1 MTRFRRRRG
10 LLVGV
15 LAVAGLVTHPAGA
28 RSQPIVE
35 FPIPTA
41 GSGPSS
47 IVSGPDGNLYFLE
60 THGIGRITLEGSI
73 VEASTSCSPVPGP
86 EWTTFPNISLAAG
99 SDGNL
104 WYTGA
109 CWMHGGGGF
118 GVQQGIL
125 GAMNPEGAF
134 HVVRNSLDMAPAGIT
149 TGPDGNLWYADS
161 RGKIVR
167 ITPAGFITEYPVPV
181 PIAPSGI
188 AAGADGSFWFTEG
201 FDPSIGRISSNGA
214 ITQFPLLSSD
224 RRAATGA
231 LGPDGN
237 MWFPES
243 SQDGLSY
250 WIARITPGGV
260 ITEFPIPTESAGA
273 GAITAG
279 PDGNMWFTESGY
291 GTNTTSK
298 IGRIDLAGSITEFP
312 IPTPSSAPAGIT
324 TGPDGNI
331 WFTEF
336 GASKIGRLDL
346 GQLPGCEPT
355 TTALCLASGRFR
367 AEAQWRRPT
376 DPVSS
381 AGHAV
386 PITADT
392 GYFWFFDPSNIEVVA
407 KVLNGCQLDGRYWFF
422 ASGLTNIEVA
432 LTVTDTQTN
441 EVKTYPNSQGTPFV
455 PIQDTAAFS
464 TLPVIRP

>member
-1 MTRFRRRRG
+1 MLG
-10 LLVGV
+10 GI
-15 LAVAGLVTHPAGA
+15 LAVLTLVFIPASVRA
-28 RSQPIVE
+28 QLIVE

-47 IVSGPDGNLYFLE
+47 ILPGPDGNLYFLE
-60 THGIGRITLEGSI
+60 THGIGRITPDGSI
-73 VEASTSCSPVPGP
+73 AEASTSCSPVPGP
-86 EWTTFPNISLAAG
+86 PWTTYPNISLAAG
-99 SDGNL
+99 TDGNL

-109 CWMHGGGGF
+109 CWMRGGGGF

-125 GAMNPEGAF
+125 GTMSLDGAF
-134 HVVRNSLDMAPAGIT
+134 HVVLNSVDIAPAGIT
-149 TGPDGNLWYADS
+149 TDPDGNLWYADS

-167 ITPAGFITEYPVPV
+167 TTPGGFITEYPVPV
-181 PIAPSGI
+181 PIAPVGI
-188 AAGADGSFWFTEG
+188 ASGAEGFLWFTEG
-201 FDPSIGRISSNGA
+201 FAPNIGRISVNGE
-214 ITQFPLLSSD
+214 IILFPLLSMD
-224 RRAATGA
+224 RRAGTGA

-243 SQDGLSY
+243 SQDGVSY
-250 WIARITPGGV
+250 WIARITPSGV

-273 GAITAG
+273 GAVTAG

-298 IGRIDLAGSITEFP
+298 IGRIDLAGSMTEFP
-312 IPTPSSAPAGIT
+312 IPTPNSAPAGIT

-346 GQLPGCEPT
+346 GQLPGCAPT
-355 TTALCLASGRFR
+355 ATALCLASGRFR
-367 AEAQWRRPT
+367 VEAQWRRPS
-376 DPVSS
+376 DSIAS

-386 PITADT
+386 AITGDT

-407 KVLNGCQLDGRYWFF
+407 KVLNGCQVDGRYWFF
-422 ASGLTNIEVA
+422 ASGLTNVEVA
-432 LTVTDTQTN
+432 LTATDTQTSA
-441 EVKTYPNSQGTPFV
+441 VKTYPNPQGSPFV

-464 TLPVIRP
+464 TCP